1 MTKFYIADT
10 HFRHG
15 NILRFDK
22 RPWVS
27 LEDME
32 QAMVSRWNKRVN
44 NNDDVY
50 ILGDFCWSG
59 NADVWAG
66 ILSQLNGRK
75 YLITGNHDLKQFP
88 QKVTAYLMQKPV
100 PYKEIDDDGR
110 TVILSH
116 YPLLCYK
123 HDSDPYSYMLYGHVH
138 GTVEYDATQDAVR
151 VYRKSCE
158 AVGYKYQGKLYN
170 CWCGL
175 YDWAPAT
182 LDEIIKKSDLY

>member
-32 QAMVSRWNKRVN
+32 QAMISRWNKRVN
-44 NNDDVY
+44 NNDDIY

-88 QKVTAYLMQKPV
+88 QKVTAYLMQ
-100 PYKEIDDDGR
+100 
-110 TVILSH
+110 
-116 YPLLCYK
+116 
-123 HDSDPYSYMLYGHVH
+123 
-138 GTVEYDATQDAVR
+138 
-151 VYRKSCE
+151 
-158 AVGYKYQGKLYN
+158 
-170 CWCGL
+170 
-175 YDWAPAT
+175 
-182 LDEIIKKSDLY
+182 